1 MGLAAFQWI
10 KTATPK
16 KAVPNIH
23 LEKHAR
29 LSNDTKNDLNKT
41 LSP

>member
-1 MGLAAFQWI
+1 MGRAAFQWFE
-10 KTATPK
+10 TATPK
-16 KAVPNIH
+16 KAVKNSH